1 MGYVVSGEGRG
12 WDDGRVVLCK
22 SGIFHST
29 ERLKSRYSSISRE
42 GMFPGLTIL
51 DRSVY
56 CCIIA
61 LIE

>member
-1 MGYVVSGEGRG
+1 MKGGEGG
-12 WDDGRVVLCK
+12 DVIVVMCK